1 MIEQAERT
9 LAEQAEISHG
19 EAASRIKRYANFN
32 DRRLVD
38 VCEAILDGS
47 VRLLTLRESDKLNRR
62 SGQAE
67 VPEEP
72 PWPPAV

>member
-9 LAEQAEISHG
+9 LAEQAAISHG

-47 VRLLTLRESDKLNRR
+47 VRLLTLRESDNLDRR
-62 SGQAE
+62 SAGSDRLAD
-67 VPEEP
+67 PE
-72 PWPPAV
+72 